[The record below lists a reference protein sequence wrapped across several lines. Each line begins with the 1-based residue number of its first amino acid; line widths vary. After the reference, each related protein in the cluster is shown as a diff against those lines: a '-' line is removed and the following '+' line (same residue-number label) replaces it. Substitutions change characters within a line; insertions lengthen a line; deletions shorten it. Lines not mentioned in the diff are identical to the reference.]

1 MQDIQAAIE
10 AATFTQLDDI
20 ARTVWSGYGTL
31 FDDDTAQALGDAI
44 EARRR
49 ALAPSTREKSRKPAT
64 ARHGPPRR
72 PCRSPDRSRSI
83 SRRRQ
88 LAASGAIPGAI
99 AANFS
104 TGELAV
110 LTVIAREIQ
119 RSTPLVRERSADGFT
134 WCMDRIAAVAGVSR
148 TTARNAIRQAQ
159 ALGLITVQERRR
171 NRWRSDTNVIA
182 IVSAEWKQWLRLG
195 GGCKN
200 PTTTNNPNIIV
211 GLPHVSHSRSGSV
224 LDTDSQDRIYSGDDK
239 SDRRPEAHLR
249 R

>member
-1 MQDIQAAIE
+1 MQDIKAAIE

-20 ARTVWSGYGTL
+20 ARTVWGGYGTL
-31 FDDDTAQALGDAI
+31 FDDDTAQSLGDAI

-49 ALAPSTREKSRKPAT
+49 ALAPSTREMSHKPAT
-64 ARHGPPRR
+64 TRHGPPRR

-83 SRRRQ
+83 ARRRQ

-159 ALGLITVQERRR
+159 TLGLITVQERRR

-182 IVSAEWKQWLRLG
+182 IVSAAWKQWLRLG
-195 GGCKN
+195 GGRKK
-200 PTTTNNPNIIV
+200 PTTTNTQSFFRGETAVDSRLQQPKTV
-211 GLPHVSHSRSGSV
+211 HSGHGE
-224 LDTDSQDRIYSGDDK
+224 Y
-239 SDRRPEAHLR
+239 DRRSKANLSR
-249 R
+249 

>member
-1 MQDIQAAIE
+1 MQDIKAAIE

-20 ARTVWSGYGTL
+20 ARTVWGGYGTL

-49 ALAPSTREKSRKPAT
+49 ALAPSTREMPRKPAT
-64 ARHGPPRR
+64 DRHGTRRR
-72 PCRSPDRSRSI
+72 PCRSPDPSRSI

-134 WCMDRIAAVAGVSR
+134 LS
-148 TTARNAIRQAQ
+148 
-159 ALGLITVQERRR
+159 LIH
-171 NRWRSDTNVIA
+171 I
-182 IVSAEWKQWLRLG
+182 
-195 GGCKN
+195 
-200 PTTTNNPNIIV
+200 
-211 GLPHVSHSRSGSV
+211 
-224 LDTDSQDRIYSGDDK
+224 
-239 SDRRPEAHLR
+239 
-249 R
+249 